1 MIEWSILPNFL
12 RNFSTMTFFFSYFLS
27 CTPRMIARNYE
38 QLLKGPFSATIVLSS
53 SPIVNVASCHINNQG
68 VFLLQYSMKL
78 DLPRY
83 TERFGATSL
92 HGVQRVYELDS
103 GFDDG
108 RPMSG
113 TLMKVGNDQIS
124 EIERKMAIVIPIKG
138 ERLRLLEGVLSG
150 VPHDCLVI
158 IVSNSPRQPVDRYM
172 LEKDALQQFN
182 KFVGRNALILH
193 QRDPGLSE
201 ALKEV
206 GYTSILGPDDIV
218 RSGKAEGMVLGML
231 LAKMAGKEYVG
242 FIDADNYVPGAV
254 NEYVKIFAS
263 GIAMSKTPYT
273 MIRVSWIYK
282 PKMSDTGLYFS
293 KWGRVSELTN
303 QHLNSLISYY
313 TGFETEVMRT
323 GNSGEHC
330 MSLKLAELLSYSS
343 GYSIEPYEVV
353 NVLEEFGGIIPTPHQ
368 DAMDKGVEVMQVET
382 RNPHFHEDK
391 GDDHLKEMVVASLS
405 SIYHSKICPP
415 KLREKI
421 LESLR
426 AKSMLEEGQ
435 QEAPVPLKIEPFKD
449 IDIRQFAKVLN
460 KASTYA
466 Q

>member
-1 MIEWSILPNFL
+1 
-12 RNFSTMTFFFSYFLS
+12 
-27 CTPRMIARNYE
+27 
-38 QLLKGPFSATIVLSS
+38 
-53 SPIVNVASCHINNQG
+53 
-68 VFLLQYSMKL
+68 MKL
-78 DLPRY
+78 DVPRY

-108 RPMSG
+108 RSMAE
-113 TLMKVGNDQIS
+113 TLVRIGNEQIS

-138 ERLRLLEGVLSG
+138 ERLRLLEGVLAG
-150 VPHDCLVI
+150 IPHDCLVI
-158 IVSNSPRQPVDRYM
+158 IVSNSPRQPVDRYK

-182 KFVGRNALILH
+182 KFVGRDAIIMH
-193 QRDPGLSE
+193 QRDPAISE

-206 GYTSILGPDDIV
+206 GYSSMVGSDGIV
-218 RSGKAEGMVLGML
+218 RNGKAEGMILGML

-263 GIAMSKTPYT
+263 GIAMSQTPY
-273 MIRVSWIYK
+273 MMVRVSWIYK
-282 PKMSDTGLYFS
+282 PKMSETGLYFS
-293 KWGRVSELTN
+293 KWGRVSEMTN

-330 MSLKLAELLSYSS
+330 MSLKLAELLTFSS
-343 GYSIEPYEVV
+343 GYSIEPYEII
-353 NVLEEFGGIIPTPHQ
+353 NVLEEFGGILPTVHQ

-391 GDDHLKEMVVASLS
+391 GDDHLKEMVVASLG

-421 LESLR
+421 LENLR
-426 AKSMLEEGQ
+426 SRAMVDEAQ
-435 QEAPVPLKIEPFKD
+435 QEPPAPVKIEPFKD
-449 IDIRQFAKVLN
+449 IDIRQFAKVLS
-460 KASTYA
+460 KATSYA

>member
-1 MIEWSILPNFL
+1 M
-12 RNFSTMTFFFSYFLS
+12 
-27 CTPRMIARNYE
+27 
-38 QLLKGPFSATIVLSS
+38 LKE
-53 SPIVNVASCHINNQG
+53 
-68 VFLLQYSMKL
+68 MKL

-108 RPMSG
+108 RPVSESI
-113 TLMKVGNDQIS
+113 VNIGNNQIA
-124 EIERKMAIVIPIKG
+124 EIERRMAIVIPTKG

-150 VPHDCLVI
+150 IPHDCLTI
-158 IVSNSPRQPVDRYM
+158 IVSNSPRQPVDRYK

-182 KFVGRNALILH
+182 RFVGRNAFILH
-193 QRDPGLSE
+193 QRDPVLAE
-201 ALKEV
+201 VLQDV
-206 GYTSILGPDDIV
+206 GYTSILGSDGMV
-218 RSGKAEGMVLGML
+218 RAGKAEGMVIGML
-231 LAKMAGKEYVG
+231 LAKMAGKEFVG

-263 GIAMSKTPYT
+263 GIAMSQTPYT

-282 PKMSDTGLYFS
+282 PKISETGLYFS
-293 KWGRVSELTN
+293 KWGRVSEITN
-303 QHLNSLISYY
+303 QHLNSLVSYY

-330 MSLKLAELLSYSS
+330 MSLKLAELLTYSS
-343 GYSIEPYEVV
+343 GYAIETYEIV
-353 NVLEEFGGIIPTPHQ
+353 NVLEEFGGIIPTANQ
-368 DAMDKGVEVMQVET
+368 EAMDKGVEVMQVET

-391 GDDHLKEMVVASLS
+391 GDDHLKEMVVGSLG

-415 KLREKI
+415 KLREKVV
-421 LESLR
+421 EALR
-426 AKSMLEEGQ
+426 SKNMLEENQQ
-435 QEAPVPLKIEPFKD
+435 QEPPVPLKIEPFKD
-449 IDIRQFAKVLN
+449 IDVREFAKVLS

-466 Q
+466 E

>member
-1 MIEWSILPNFL
+1 M
-12 RNFSTMTFFFSYFLS
+12 
-27 CTPRMIARNYE
+27 
-38 QLLKGPFSATIVLSS
+38 LKE
-53 SPIVNVASCHINNQG
+53 
-68 VFLLQYSMKL
+68 MKL

-103 GFDDG
+103 GYDDG
-108 RPMSG
+108 RPVSESI
-113 TLMKVGNDQIS
+113 VNIGNNQIVD
-124 EIERKMAIVIPIKG
+124 IERRMAIVIPTKG

-150 VPHDCLVI
+150 IPHDCLTI
-158 IVSNSPRQPVDRYM
+158 IISNSPRQPVDRYK
-172 LEKDALQQFN
+172 LEKEALQQFN
-182 KFVGRNALILH
+182 RFVGRNAFILH
-193 QRDPGLSE
+193 QRDPVLSE
-201 ALKEV
+201 VLKDV
-206 GYTSILGPDDIV
+206 GYDSILGPDGTV
-218 RSGKAEGMVLGML
+218 RTGKAEGMIIGML

-263 GIAMSKTPYT
+263 GIAMSQTPYV
-273 MIRVSWIYK
+273 MVRISWIYK
-282 PKMSDTGLYFS
+282 PKISETGLYFS
-293 KWGRVSELTN
+293 KWGRVSEITN
-303 QHLNSLISYY
+303 QHLNSLVSYY

-330 MSLKLAELLSYSS
+330 MSLKLAELLTYSS
-343 GYSIEPYEVV
+343 GYAVETYEIV
-353 NVLEEFGGIIPTPHQ
+353 NMLEEFGGIIPTVNQ
-368 DAMDKGVEVMQVET
+368 DAMDKGVEIMQVET

-391 GDDHLKEMVVASLS
+391 GDDHLKEMVVGSLG

-421 LESLR
+421 LEALR
-426 AKSMLEEGQ
+426 SKNMLGESEQ
-435 QEAPVPLKIEPFKD
+435 QDPPAPHKIDPFKD
-449 IDIRQFAKVLN
+449 VNVRGFAKVLS

>member
-1 MIEWSILPNFL
+1 
-12 RNFSTMTFFFSYFLS
+12 
-27 CTPRMIARNYE
+27 
-38 QLLKGPFSATIVLSS
+38 
-53 SPIVNVASCHINNQG
+53 
-68 VFLLQYSMKL
+68 MKL
-78 DLPRY
+78 DMPRY

-108 RPMSG
+108 RSVSE
-113 TLMKVGNDQIS
+113 TVVKVGNDQIAD
-124 EIERKMAIVIPIKG
+124 IERRMAIVIPIKG

-150 VPHDCLVI
+150 IPHDCLVI
-158 IVSNSPRQPVDRYM
+158 IVSNSPRQPVDRYK

-182 KFVGRNALILH
+182 RFVGRNALILH

-218 RSGKAEGMVLGML
+218 RSGKAEGMIIGML

-263 GIAMSKTPYT
+263 GVAMSTTPYT
-273 MIRVSWIYK
+273 MVRVSWIYK
-282 PKMSDTGLYFS
+282 PKMSETGLYFS

-330 MSLKLAELLSYSS
+330 MSLKLAELLTFSS
-343 GYSIEPYEVV
+343 GYSIEPYEIV
-353 NVLEEFGGIIPTPHQ
+353 NILEEFGGIIPTMHQ
-368 DAMDKGVEVMQVET
+368 DAMDKGIEIMQVET

-391 GDDHLKEMVVASLS
+391 GEDHLKEMVMGSLG

-426 AKSMLEEGQ
+426 GKSMIEDGQ
-435 QEAPVPLKIEPFKD
+435 QEPAPPVRIEPFKD
-449 IDIRQFAKVLN
+449 IDIRHFAKALN
-460 KASTYA
+460 KANTYA

>member
-1 MIEWSILPNFL
+1 MPE
-12 RNFSTMTFFFSYFLS
+12 
-27 CTPRMIARNYE
+27 E
-38 QLLKGPFSATIVLSS
+38 
-53 SPIVNVASCHINNQG
+53 
-68 VFLLQYSMKL
+68 MKL

-108 RPMSG
+108 RPVSESI
-113 TLMKVGNDQIS
+113 VNIGNNQIAD
-124 EIERKMAIVIPIKG
+124 IERRMAIVIPTKG

-150 VPHDCLVI
+150 IPHDCLTI
-158 IVSNSPRQPVDRYM
+158 IVSNSTRQPVDRYK
-172 LEKDALQQFN
+172 LEKEALQQFN
-182 KFVGRNALILH
+182 RFVGRNAFILH
-193 QRDPGLSE
+193 QRDPVLSE
-201 ALKEV
+201 VLRDV
-206 GYTSILGPDDIV
+206 GYNSILGPDGMV
-218 RSGKAEGMVLGML
+218 RSGKAEGMVMGML

-263 GIAMSKTPYT
+263 GIAMSQTPYT
-273 MIRVSWIYK
+273 MTRISWIYK
-282 PKMSDTGLYFS
+282 PKISETGLYFS
-293 KWGRVSELTN
+293 KWGRASETTN
-303 QHLNSLISYY
+303 QQLNSLVSYY

-330 MSLKLAELLSYSS
+330 MSLKLAELLTYSS
-343 GYSIEPYEVV
+343 GYAIETYEIV
-353 NVLEEFGGIIPTPHQ
+353 NILEEFGGIIPTVNQ
-368 DAMDKGVEVMQVET
+368 DAMDKGVEIMQVET

-391 GDDHLKEMVVASLS
+391 GDDHLKEMVVGSLG

-415 KLREKI
+415 RTREKI
-421 LESLR
+421 VEALR
-426 AKSMLEEGQ
+426 SKNMLEESQQ
-435 QEAPVPLKIEPFKD
+435 QEPPAPLKIEPFKD
-449 IDIRQFAKVLN
+449 IDVRRFSKVLS

>member
-1 MIEWSILPNFL
+1 MLE
-12 RNFSTMTFFFSYFLS
+12 
-27 CTPRMIARNYE
+27 E
-38 QLLKGPFSATIVLSS
+38 
-53 SPIVNVASCHINNQG
+53 
-68 VFLLQYSMKL
+68 MKL

-108 RPMSG
+108 RPVSESI
-113 TLMKVGNDQIS
+113 VNIGNNQIAD
-124 EIERKMAIVIPIKG
+124 IERRMAIVIPTKG

-150 VPHDCLVI
+150 IPHDCLTI
-158 IVSNSPRQPVDRYM
+158 IVSNSTRQPVDRYK
-172 LEKDALQQFN
+172 LEKEALQQFN
-182 KFVGRNALILH
+182 RFVGRNAFILH
-193 QRDPGLSE
+193 QRDPVLSE
-201 ALKEV
+201 VLRDV
-206 GYTSILGPDDIV
+206 GYNSILGPDGMV
-218 RSGKAEGMVLGML
+218 RSGKAEGMVMGML

-263 GIAMSKTPYT
+263 GIAMSQTPYT
-273 MIRVSWIYK
+273 MTRISWIYK
-282 PKMSDTGLYFS
+282 PKISETGLYFS
-293 KWGRVSELTN
+293 KWGRASETTN
-303 QHLNSLISYY
+303 QQLNSLVSYY

-330 MSLKLAELLSYSS
+330 MSLKLAELLTYSS
-343 GYSIEPYEVV
+343 GYAIETYEIV
-353 NVLEEFGGIIPTPHQ
+353 NILEEFGGIIPTVNQ
-368 DAMDKGVEVMQVET
+368 DAMDKGVEIMQVET

-391 GDDHLKEMVVASLS
+391 GDDHLKEMVVGSLG

-415 KLREKI
+415 RTREKI
-421 LESLR
+421 VEVLR
-426 AKSMLEEGQ
+426 SKDMLEESQQ
-435 QEAPVPLKIEPFKD
+435 QEPPAPLKIEPFKD
-449 IDIRQFAKVLN
+449 VDVRRFSKVLG

>member
-1 MIEWSILPNFL
+1 
-12 RNFSTMTFFFSYFLS
+12 
-27 CTPRMIARNYE
+27 
-38 QLLKGPFSATIVLSS
+38 
-53 SPIVNVASCHINNQG
+53 
-68 VFLLQYSMKL
+68 MKL

-108 RPMSG
+108 RQMSE
-113 TLMKVGNDQIS
+113 TLVKVGNDQIAD
-124 EIERKMAIVIPIKG
+124 IERRMAIVIPIKG
-138 ERLRLLEGVLSG
+138 ERLRLLEGVLA
-150 VPHDCLVI
+150 VIPHDCLTI
-158 IVSNSPRQPVDRYM
+158 IVSNSPRQPVDRYK
-172 LEKDALQQFN
+172 LEKDALLQFN
-182 KFVGRNALILH
+182 QFVGRNALILH
-193 QRDPGLSE
+193 QRDPVLSE
-201 ALKEV
+201 ALKEA
-206 GYTSILGPDDIV
+206 GYTSLFGPDDTV
-218 RSGKAEGMVLGML
+218 RSGKAEGMVIGML
-231 LAKMAGKEYVG
+231 MAKMAGKEYVG

-273 MIRVSWIYK
+273 MVRVSWIYK
-282 PKMSDTGLYFS
+282 PKMSETGLYFS

-330 MSLKLAELLSYSS
+330 MSLKLAELLTFSS
-343 GYSIEPYEVV
+343 GYSIEPYEII
-353 NVLEEFGGIIPTPHQ
+353 NVLEEFGGIIPTAHL

-391 GDDHLKEMVVASLS
+391 GDEHLKEMIAASMG

-421 LESLR
+421 LETLR
-426 AKSMLEEGQ
+426 GRAMLDGDEPP
-435 QEAPVPLKIEPFKD
+435 APQKIESFRN
-449 IDIRQFAKVLN
+449 IDIRQFAKVLSG
-460 KASTYA
+460 AVTYT

>member
-1 MIEWSILPNFL
+1 
-12 RNFSTMTFFFSYFLS
+12 
-27 CTPRMIARNYE
+27 
-38 QLLKGPFSATIVLSS
+38 
-53 SPIVNVASCHINNQG
+53 
-68 VFLLQYSMKL
+68 MKL

-108 RPMSG
+108 RPTSESI
-113 TLMKVGNDQIS
+113 VNIGNNQIVD
-124 EIERKMAIVIPIKG
+124 IERRMAIVIPIKG

-150 VPHDCLVI
+150 IPHDCLTI
-158 IVSNSPRQPVDRYM
+158 IVSNSPRQPVDRYK
-172 LEKDALQQFN
+172 LEKEALQQFN
-182 KFVGRNALILH
+182 RFVGRNAFILH
-193 QRDPGLSE
+193 QRDPALSE
-201 ALKEV
+201 VLRDV
-206 GYTSILGPDDIV
+206 GYTSILGPDGMV
-218 RSGKAEGMVLGML
+218 RSGKAEGMVIGML

-263 GIAMSKTPYT
+263 GIAMSQTPYI

-282 PKMSDTGLYFS
+282 PKISETGLYFS

-303 QHLNSLISYY
+303 QHLNSLVSYY

-330 MSLKLAELLSYSS
+330 MSLKLAELLTYSS
-343 GYSIEPYEVV
+343 HYAVETYEIV
-353 NVLEEFGGIIPTPHQ
+353 NVLEEFGGIIPTVNQ
-368 DAMDKGVEVMQVET
+368 DAMDKGVEIMQVET

-391 GDDHLKEMVVASLS
+391 GDDHLKEMVVGSLG

-415 KLREKI
+415 KVREKI
-421 LESLR
+421 LEALR
-426 AKSMLEEGQ
+426 SKNMLEEGQ
-435 QEAPVPLKIEPFKD
+435 QQEPPAPHRIEPFKD
-449 IDIRQFAKVLN
+449 IDVRRFAKVLS

>member
-1 MIEWSILPNFL
+1 
-12 RNFSTMTFFFSYFLS
+12 
-27 CTPRMIARNYE
+27 
-38 QLLKGPFSATIVLSS
+38 
-53 SPIVNVASCHINNQG
+53 
-68 VFLLQYSMKL
+68 MKL

-108 RPMSG
+108 RPTSESI
-113 TLMKVGNDQIS
+113 VNIGNNQIVD
-124 EIERKMAIVIPIKG
+124 IERRMAIVIPIKG

-150 VPHDCLVI
+150 IPHDCLTI
-158 IVSNSPRQPVDRYM
+158 IVSNSPRQPVDRYK
-172 LEKDALQQFN
+172 LEKEALQQFN
-182 KFVGRNALILH
+182 RFVGRNAFILH
-193 QRDPGLSE
+193 QRDPALSE
-201 ALKEV
+201 VLRDV
-206 GYTSILGPDDIV
+206 GYTSILEPDGMV
-218 RSGKAEGMVLGML
+218 RSGKAEGMVIGML

-263 GIAMSKTPYT
+263 GIAMSQTPYI
-273 MIRVSWIYK
+273 MIRISWIYK
-282 PKMSDTGLYFS
+282 PKISETGLYFS

-303 QHLNSLISYY
+303 QHLNLLVSYY
-313 TGFETEVMRT
+313 TGFETEVVRT

-330 MSLKLAELLSYSS
+330 MSLKLAELLTYSS
-343 GYSIEPYEVV
+343 HYAIEPYEIV
-353 NVLEEFGGIIPTPHQ
+353 NVLEEFGGIIPTVNQ
-368 DAMDKGVEVMQVET
+368 DAMDKGVEIMQVET

-391 GDDHLKEMVVASLS
+391 GDDHLKEMVVASLGS
-405 SIYHSKICPP
+405 MYHSKICPP

-426 AKSMLEEGQ
+426 SKNMLEEGEQ
-435 QEAPVPLKIEPFKD
+435 QEEPPAPVKIEPFKD
-449 IDIRQFAKVLN
+449 IDVRQFAKVLS
-460 KASTYA
+460 KANTYA

>member
-1 MIEWSILPNFL
+1 
-12 RNFSTMTFFFSYFLS
+12 
-27 CTPRMIARNYE
+27 
-38 QLLKGPFSATIVLSS
+38 
-53 SPIVNVASCHINNQG
+53 
-68 VFLLQYSMKL
+68 MKL

-108 RPMSG
+108 RPSSESI
-113 TLMKVGNDQIS
+113 VNIGNNQIVD
-124 EIERKMAIVIPIKG
+124 IEKHMAIVIPIKG

-150 VPHDCLVI
+150 IPHDCLTI
-158 IVSNSPRQPVDRYM
+158 IVSNSPRQPVDRYK

-182 KFVGRNALILH
+182 RFVGRNAFILH
-193 QRDPGLSE
+193 QRDPVLSE
-201 ALKEV
+201 VLNDV
-206 GYTSILGPDDIV
+206 GYTSILGPDGMV
-218 RSGKAEGMVLGML
+218 RSGKAEGMVIGML

-263 GIAMSKTPYT
+263 GIAMSQTPYI

-282 PKMSDTGLYFS
+282 PKISETGLYFS

-303 QHLNSLISYY
+303 QHLNSLVSYY

-330 MSLKLAELLSYSS
+330 MSLKLAELLTYSS
-343 GYSIEPYEVV
+343 HYAIEPYEIV
-353 NVLEEFGGIIPTPHQ
+353 NVLEEFGGIIPTVNQ
-368 DAMDKGVEVMQVET
+368 DAMDKGVEIMQVET
-382 RNPHFHEDK
+382 RNPHFHEEK
-391 GDDHLKEMVVASLS
+391 GDDHLKEMVVASLG
-405 SIYHSKICPP
+405 SIYHSSICPP

-426 AKSMLEEGQ
+426 SKNMLEEGEQ
-435 QEAPVPLKIEPFKD
+435 QEPPAPIKIEPFKD
-449 IDIRQFAKVLN
+449 IDVRQFAKVLS
-460 KASTYA
+460 KANTYA

>member
-1 MIEWSILPNFL
+1 
-12 RNFSTMTFFFSYFLS
+12 
-27 CTPRMIARNYE
+27 
-38 QLLKGPFSATIVLSS
+38 
-53 SPIVNVASCHINNQG
+53 
-68 VFLLQYSMKL
+68 MKL

-108 RPMSG
+108 RSMSE
-113 TLMKVGNDQIS
+113 TLMRVGNDQIID
-124 EIERKMAIVIPIKG
+124 IERRMAIVIPIKG

-150 VPHDCLVI
+150 IPHDCLTI
-158 IVSNSPRQPVDRYM
+158 IISNSPRQPVDRYK
-172 LEKDALQQFN
+172 LEKDALLQFN
-182 KFVGRNALILH
+182 RFVGRDALILH

-201 ALKEV
+201 ALKET
-206 GYTSILGPDDIV
+206 GYTSILGPDNVIRD
-218 RSGKAEGMVLGML
+218 GKAEGMVIGML

-263 GIAMSKTPYT
+263 GVAMSNTPYT
-273 MIRVSWIYK
+273 MVRVSWIYK
-282 PKMSDTGLYFS
+282 PKISESGLYFS

-303 QHLNSLISYY
+303 QHLNLLVSYY

-330 MSLKLAELLSYSS
+330 MSMKLAELLTFLS
-343 GYSIEPYEVV
+343 GFSIETYEIV
-353 NVLEEFGGIIPTPHQ
+353 NLLEEFGGIMPTENQ
-368 DAMDKGVEVMQVET
+368 EAMDKGIEVMQVET
-382 RNPHFHEDK
+382 RNPHFHEEK
-391 GDDHLKEMVVASLS
+391 GDIHLKEMVVTSLG

-421 LESLR
+421 LETLR
-426 AKSMLEEGQ
+426 SKNMLEEGQ
-435 QEAPVPLKIEPFKD
+435 QEEPPAPVKIEPFKD
-449 IDIRQFAKVLN
+449 ID
-460 KASTYA
+460 
-466 Q
+466 